1 MDRTTAEKEWLRRIS
16 GGKSAVPQRKPTS
29 DQTSDQSSSKPRPKP
44 QPTAKK
50 HGNGFGDIAGMED
63 LKQRVKEGF
72 INVLQHRDLADA
84 YGIRPP
90 SMLFYGP
97 AGCGKTFFAEK
108 MAEEVG
114 IHFIKVVPDDLAST
128 MVPRRTGNE
137 NNQHYDSEVNEF
149 LCMLNH
155 ASDKGVYVLA
165 ATNHPERIDKAVLR
179 TGRID
184 ELVYVDMPD
193 HEARKSLFAL
203 ELAKLPREEGIDMDR
218 LAHLTQG
225 YNCSDIN
232 YIVKSAARKKFNEAI
247 GCGEHTLQNITQKQL
262 EEIISGRSPSVSSRD
277 LREYQ
282 RVHREFSPKDKGGQP
297 ASIGFR

>member
-1 MDRTTAEKEWLRRIS
+1 M
-16 GGKSAVPQRKPTS
+16 
-29 DQTSDQSSSKPRPKP
+29 
-44 QPTAKK
+44 
-50 HGNGFGDIAGMED
+50 
-63 LKQRVKEGF
+63 
-72 INVLQHRDLADA
+72 
-84 YGIRPP
+84 
-90 SMLFYGP
+90 
-97 AGCGKTFFAEK
+97 
-108 MAEEVG
+108 
-114 IHFIKVVPDDLAST
+114 
-128 MVPRRTGNE
+128 
-137 NNQHYDSEVNEF
+137 
-149 LCMLNH
+149 
-155 ASDKGVYVLA
+155 
-165 ATNHPERIDKAVLR
+165 LR

-203 ELAKLPREEGIDMDR
+203 ELAKLPREEDIDMDR
-218 LAHLTQG
+218 LAHMTQG

-282 RVHREFSPKDKGGQP
+282 RVHREFSPKDRDGQP

>member
-128 MVPRRTGNE
+128 MVHGTQEKIGEVFKNAERHAPALLFFDEFDAMVPRRTGNE
-137 NNQHYDSEVNEF
+137 YNQHYDSEVNEF

-203 ELAKLPREEGIDMDR
+203 ELFLKRLMDILGGIAGLP
-218 LAHLTQG
+218 T
-225 YNCSDIN
+225 
-232 YIVKSAARKKFNEAI
+232 
-247 GCGEHTLQNITQKQL
+247 
-262 EEIISGRSPSVSSRD
+262 
-277 LREYQ
+277 
-282 RVHREFSPKDKGGQP
+282 
-297 ASIGFR
+297 

>member
-16 GGKSAVPQRKPTS
+16 GGKSAVSQRKPTS

-128 MVPRRTGNE
+128 MVHGTQEKIGEVFKNAERHAPALLFFDEFDAMVPRRTGYE
-137 NNQHYDSEVNEF
+137 
-149 LCMLNH
+149 
-155 ASDKGVYVLA
+155 
-165 ATNHPERIDKAVLR
+165 
-179 TGRID
+179 
-184 ELVYVDMPD
+184 
-193 HEARKSLFAL
+193 
-203 ELAKLPREEGIDMDR
+203 
-218 LAHLTQG
+218 
-225 YNCSDIN
+225 
-232 YIVKSAARKKFNEAI
+232 
-247 GCGEHTLQNITQKQL
+247 
-262 EEIISGRSPSVSSRD
+262 
-277 LREYQ
+277 
-282 RVHREFSPKDKGGQP
+282 
-297 ASIGFR
+297 

>member
-44 QPTAKK
+44 QPTVKK

-128 MVPRRTGNE
+128 MVHGT
-137 NNQHYDSEVNEF
+137 
-149 LCMLNH
+149 
-155 ASDKGVYVLA
+155 
-165 ATNHPERIDKAVLR
+165 
-179 TGRID
+179 
-184 ELVYVDMPD
+184 
-193 HEARKSLFAL
+193 
-203 ELAKLPREEGIDMDR
+203 
-218 LAHLTQG
+218 
-225 YNCSDIN
+225 
-232 YIVKSAARKKFNEAI
+232 
-247 GCGEHTLQNITQKQL
+247 
-262 EEIISGRSPSVSSRD
+262 
-277 LREYQ
+277 
-282 RVHREFSPKDKGGQP
+282 
-297 ASIGFR
+297 

>member
-1 MDRTTAEKEWLRRIS
+1 MLFALYIHRRRAATTNIKIVNENEYKRRATTTDINIVQRKRKTEDAKMDRTTAEKEWLRRIS
-16 GGKSAVPQRKPTS
+16 GGKPAAPQGKPTS
-29 DQTSDQSSSKPRPKP
+29 DQTSDQSSSKSRPRPKP

-128 MVPRRTGNE
+128 MVHGTQEKIGEVFKNAERHAPALLFFDEFDAMVPRRTGNE
-137 NNQHYDSEVNEF
+137 YNQHYDSEVNEF

-155 ASDKGVYVLA
+155 ASDKGA
-165 ATNHPERIDKAVLR
+165 
-179 TGRID
+179 
-184 ELVYVDMPD
+184 M
-193 HEARKSLFAL
+193 SL
-203 ELAKLPREEGIDMDR
+203 PPPTIP
-218 LAHLTQG
+218 
-225 YNCSDIN
+225 
-232 YIVKSAARKKFNEAI
+232 SASTRP
-247 GCGEHTLQNITQKQL
+247 C
-262 EEIISGRSPSVSSRD
+262 
-277 LREYQ
+277 
-282 RVHREFSPKDKGGQP
+282 
-297 ASIGFR
+297 

>member
-1 MDRTTAEKEWLRRIS
+1 ML
-16 GGKSAVPQRKPTS
+16 PT
-29 DQTSDQSSSKPRPKP
+29 
-44 QPTAKK
+44 
-50 HGNGFGDIAGMED
+50 
-63 LKQRVKEGF
+63 
-72 INVLQHRDLADA
+72 
-84 YGIRPP
+84 
-90 SMLFYGP
+90 
-97 AGCGKTFFAEK
+97 
-108 MAEEVG
+108 
-114 IHFIKVVPDDLAST
+114 
-128 MVPRRTGNE
+128 
-137 NNQHYDSEVNEF
+137 
-149 LCMLNH
+149 
-155 ASDKGVYVLA
+155 KGSI
-165 ATNHPERIDKAVLR
+165 NHPERIDKAVLR

-203 ELAKLPREEGIDMDR
+203 ELAKLPSEEDIDMDR

-225 YNCSDIN
+225 FNCSDIN

-282 RVHREFSPKDKGGQP
+282 RVHSEFSPKDKGGQP

>member
-1 MDRTTAEKEWLRRIS
+1 MIVNENEYKRRATTTDINIVQRKRKTEDAKMDRTTAEKEWLRRIS

-114 IHFIKVVPDDLAST
+114 IHFIKVVPEIWPAPWCT
-128 MVPRRTGNE
+128 VRRRR
-137 NNQHYDSEVNEF
+137 S
-149 LCMLNH
+149 
-155 ASDKGVYVLA
+155 
-165 ATNHPERIDKAVLR
+165 
-179 TGRID
+179 
-184 ELVYVDMPD
+184 
-193 HEARKSLFAL
+193 AR
-203 ELAKLPREEGIDMDR
+203 
-218 LAHLTQG
+218 
-225 YNCSDIN
+225 
-232 YIVKSAARKKFNEAI
+232 
-247 GCGEHTLQNITQKQL
+247 
-262 EEIISGRSPSVSSRD
+262 SSRMRRD
-277 LREYQ
+277 TRRHCSSLTSLTPWC
-282 RVHREFSPKDKGGQP
+282 RVAQETNTTSTTTAR
-297 ASIGFR
+297 

>member
-1 MDRTTAEKEWLRRIS
+1 
-16 GGKSAVPQRKPTS
+16 
-29 DQTSDQSSSKPRPKP
+29 
-44 QPTAKK
+44 
-50 HGNGFGDIAGMED
+50 
-63 LKQRVKEGF
+63 
-72 INVLQHRDLADA
+72 
-84 YGIRPP
+84 
-90 SMLFYGP
+90 
-97 AGCGKTFFAEK
+97 

-128 MVPRRTGNE
+128 MVHGTQEKIGEVFKNAERHAPALLFFDEFDAMVPRRTGNE
-137 NNQHYDSEVNEF
+137 YNQHYDSEVNEF

-203 ELAKLPREEGIDMDR
+203 ELAKLPREEDIDMDW

-225 YNCSDIN
+225 FNCSDIN